1 MIILEIYTRE
11 KESIGNVCAGLQNTG
26 GSMVFW
32 QSTDN
37 LILVWTRK
45 SRCKGNNKV
54 GAKQTWVK
62 IITVQVT
69 VCVSLGGS
77 YLIFLGIRKLKIQIE
92 DGIPTLL
99 EGFLEGVEVMCFK
112 HWAALW
118 YMVGRQYGV
127 FIILTVVTVCGTQSG
142 KVLYSNESVNE
153 IALTTCLLEG

>member
-1 MIILEIYTRE
+1 MCVRAYKTLVVVWYFGSLLTTWYWFELENHGVKEIIRLGPNR
-11 KESIGNVCAGLQNTG
+11 
-26 GSMVFW
+26 
-32 QSTDN
+32 
-37 LILVWTRK
+37 
-45 SRCKGNNKV
+45 
-54 GAKQTWVK
+54 WVK
-62 IITVQVT
+62 IITIQVT

-92 DGIPTLL
+92 HGIPTLL
-99 EGFLEGVEVMCFK
+99 EVFLEGVEVMCFK

-142 KVLYSNESVNE
+142 KVLYSNQSVNE